1 MSDQDSFSWKDQ
13 EINKLT
19 KHLSSVIDNCL
30 HNLSEEDL
38 TLVQDKMGLLV
49 KQQMFWIKTENS
61 ERFIYDL
68 RNFLLWLC
76 DFVEVKENEFFGN
89 E

>member
-1 MSDQDSFSWKDQ
+1 MSYQDSPSWKDQ

-19 KHLSSVIDNCL
+19 KHLSSVVDSCL
-30 HNLSEEDL
+30 HNLNEEDL
-38 TLVQDKMGLLV
+38 TLIQDKMGLLV
-49 KQQMFWIKTENS
+49 KQQMFWIETENP

>member
-1 MSDQDSFSWKDQ
+1 MSHQDSFDWKDQ

-19 KHLSSVIDNCL
+19 KHLSTVVDGCL
-30 HNLSEEDL
+30 HNLNEEDL
-38 TLVQDKMGLLV
+38 TSVQNKMGLLV
-49 KQQMFWIKTENS
+49 EQQLFWIETENS

-76 DFVEVKENEFFGN
+76 DFVEEKENDFFGN